1 MDRVVG
7 ADDRGRT
14 GAQVSHPEPPD
25 VARDDPS
32 RPEHDR
38 RMVRSVLA
46 GGCLALALVGVSAG
60 PALADQLVVDGLSVD
75 ASLSDGTYTAEIAV
89 INPGEGDVT
98 LGDVVALT
106 DSCDADVS
114 DRTIGGLRSSK
125 VTLTFDEGCFGD
137 ASSLKAD
144 LDGDGPLPAVTIKR
158 ADEDHPWLP
167 LWLSAYAALGFG
179 LGVAVIGTE
188 MVSRI
193 SAARQARNLPDS
205 PTGAERE
212 EAYDE
217 VRARVDV
224 RFGQVAPGE
233 ILDWKLD
240 LDPPAEYGLT
250 SEVDGLEA
258 GWSFK
263 DSWAAN
269 LTVATTAFVALL
281 NSADTFT
288 AVLGEEPEAALA
300 IMTVAGLV
308 SAVLIAVANTVAK
321 LVGDS
326 PSKVTTGGLI
336 LSTSLV
342 VAAAMLQIGT
352 VGGVALTL
360 VDGVVAWIAVIV
372 LTLTVAAALLW
383 YAGATLKST
392 LEAGAVDAA
401 LPVIP
406 SDAFDTW
413 AATSAWQESVVRDRI
428 KVTYAD
434 WLTTPPPSAVLPY
447 PTAPTMVLATSPG
460 DDVRASL
467 I

>member
-1 MDRVVG
+1 
-7 ADDRGRT
+7 
-14 GAQVSHPEPPD
+14 
-25 VARDDPS
+25 
-32 RPEHDR
+32 
-38 RMVRSVLA
+38 
-46 GGCLALALVGVSAG
+46 
-60 PALADQLVVDGLSVD
+60 
-75 ASLSDGTYTAEIAV
+75 
-89 INPGEGDVT
+89 
-98 LGDVVALT
+98 
-106 DSCDADVS
+106 
-114 DRTIGGLRSSK
+114 
-125 VTLTFDEGCFGD
+125 
-137 ASSLKAD
+137 
-144 LDGDGPLPAVTIKR
+144 
-158 ADEDHPWLP
+158 
-167 LWLSAYAALGFG
+167 
-179 LGVAVIGTE
+179 
-188 MVSRI
+188 
-193 SAARQARNLPDS
+193 
-205 PTGAERE
+205 
-212 EAYDE
+212 
-217 VRARVDV
+217 
-224 RFGQVAPGE
+224 
-233 ILDWKLD
+233 
-240 LDPPAEYGLT
+240 
-250 SEVDGLEA
+250 
-258 GWSFK
+258 
-263 DSWAAN
+263 
-269 LTVATTAFVALL
+269 
-281 NSADTFT
+281 
-288 AVLGEEPEAALA
+288 
-300 IMTVAGLV
+300 
-308 SAVLIAVANTVAK
+308 VLIAVANTVAK

-434 WLTTPPPSAVLPY
+434 WLMTPPPSAVLPY